1 MKELAAKPLMPDAL
15 AMPPQPGLPKTLSQ
29 EVRALAELFK
39 ERPVLLREVVTSV
52 HGRGYDLLLILI
64 SLPFLTPIT
73 LPLLSTPFGAIVALA
88 GARLALG
95 HKPWWPEYLLS
106 KELPPS
112 FFPRF
117 LRATSKLVSVIE
129 YLVKPRLP
137 VFHDWVMFQRIS
149 GLLIA
154 LSGLL
159 LLLPVPVPLTN
170 FFPALTVLLLAA
182 GALERDGLFF
192 LAGCV
197 AFFLAVGYFTLLA
210 LGGWQ
215 AIQRLLPSLAN

>member
-1 MKELAAKPLMPDAL
+1 MKDLAVKPSLPDAL

-39 ERPVLLREVVTSV
+39 ERPVLLREVVTAV

-95 HKPWWPEYLLS
+95 HKPWWPEYLLG

-129 YLVKPRLP
+129 YLVKPRLQ
-137 VFHDWVMFQRIS
+137 VFHDWILFQRIS

-197 AFFLAVGYFTLLA
+197 AFVLAVAYFTLLA

-215 AIQRLLPSLAN
+215 AIQRFLPSIAN